1 VGARVDEEAYDDA
14 VILLLSLGQS
24 SLAVAMRRV

>member
-1 VGARVDEEAYDDA
+1 VGARVDEEACDDA

-24 SLAVAMRRV
+24 SLVVAM